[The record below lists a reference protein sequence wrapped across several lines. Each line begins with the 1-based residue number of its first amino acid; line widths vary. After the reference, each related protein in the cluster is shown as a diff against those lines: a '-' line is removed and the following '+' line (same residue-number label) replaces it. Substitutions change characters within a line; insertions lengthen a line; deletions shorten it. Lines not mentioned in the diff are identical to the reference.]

1 MADIAADAAAAAP
14 PPPLVRFALS
24 PALANRAVLDFNLA
38 AAAKVYKSASS
49 PVSIEFDCKP
59 ENLQLF
65 LDQIRDRAIAHEWQ
79 HILLI
84 PKDGNEAESRDL
96 IDSYGELS
104 YNDVKAHVLTYINT
118 ESREAQD
125 SFMLYLC
132 IMSSLTKTAQRQV
145 RLRGKQQSFQL
156 AETGSGPLLLKVV
169 IMVSH
174 VDTRATINSVRTK
187 MSNLDQTMRN
197 LESDIEKF
205 NEYVIG
211 LVEQLQARG
220 QETQD
225 LLVNLFKGYKAC
237 KDLEFVDYIKKKED
251 LYEEGGEV
259 STEQLMEWALNK
271 YKTRQENLTWCQKS
285 DEEQT
290 IIALQAQ
297 VQSLIAK
304 NKSNSTKL
312 TSNAAKKKT
321 KSKAK
326 NDYRAP
332 WMKEAPKEGEPTT
345 KEVEGKDFHW
355 CPTHGAWVR
364 HTPEECQGLGFRRN
378 NSTPAP
384 ATGATGPAMRLSNAL
399 SAIADEEDED
409 DDE

>member
-1 MADIAADAAAAAP
+1 MANLAAP
-14 PPPLVRFALS
+14 AEAGDPLPPIRFALS

-38 AAAKVYKSASS
+38 SASKVYKSASA

-65 LDQIRDRAIAHEWQ
+65 LDQVRDRAIAHEWNN
-79 HILLI
+79 ILLI
-84 PKDGNEAESRDL
+84 PKDGNETESRDL

-104 YNDVKAHVLTYINT
+104 YNDVRAHALTYVDT

-145 RLRGKQQSFQL
+145 RIRGKQHSFQL
-156 AETGSGPLLLKVV
+156 AETGCGPLLLKVV

-187 MSNLDQTMRN
+187 MSNLDQTMRS

-225 LLVNLFKGYKAC
+225 LLVNLFKGYKSC

-271 YKTRQENLTWCQKS
+271 FKTRQENQTWCQKS
-285 DEEQT
+285 DEEET

-297 VQSLIAK
+297 VQSLISK
-304 NKSNSTKL
+304 QKSNVGKSAT
-312 TSNAAKKKT
+312 ADKKKSKGT
-321 KSKAK
+321 KGK

-332 WMKEAPKEGEPTT
+332 WMKIAPAEGEPTS
-345 KEVEGKDFHW
+345 KEVEGKEFHW
-355 CPTHGAWVR
+355 CPTHMAWVR
-364 HTPEECQGLGFRRN
+364 HKAEECKGLGFRKN
-378 NSTPAP
+378 GTNST
-384 ATGATGPAMRLSNAL
+384 TTMTGPAMRLSNAL
-399 SAIADEEDED
+399 SAVHDDEDED
-409 DDE
+409 DDDEE